1 MNNRTLLLTEVGL
14 DKKSW
19 NKKDCS
25 SCSRRKWYQEGY
37 KDGQKKEFDIDMMIE
52 QLEIYGKYEG
62 ILHSEGDKCE
72 NYIPVSIAKRIVK
85 ARGLGGVF
93 GYTKDN

>member
-1 MNNRTLLLTEVGL
+1 MFDRENNISGENPKHIHFVKNVAKPLFE
-14 DKKSW
+14 SW
-19 NKKDCS
+19 
-25 SCSRRKWYQEGY
+25 GY
-37 KDGQKKEFDIDMMIE
+37 KVF
-52 QLEIYGKYEG
+52 